1 MLYKPPVILEKLRS
15 LIPLEDGDIVMTGT
29 RSEVDPVETDAF
41 YEAQLL
47 NANTELVSASWRCG
61 R

>member
-29 RSEVDPVETDAF
+29 RSGVDPVETDAI

-47 NANTELVSASWRCG
+47 NANTELVSASWRST
-61 R
+61 

>member
-29 RSEVDPVETDAF
+29 HSEVDPVETDALF
-41 YEAQLL
+41 EAQLL
-47 NANTELVSASWRCG
+47 NANTELVSASWRST
-61 R
+61 

>member
-29 RSEVDPVETDAF
+29 RSEVETDAL

-47 NANTELVSASWRCG
+47 NANTELVSASWRST
-61 R
+61 